1 MKTAI
6 KENANEI
13 LKNYLKDHGITQHFV
28 ATKIGM
34 TNQAFT
40 NLMSGRAR
48 LTGDKAILIS
58 HVLDIP
64 LSTFLKD
71 EYKNTDGGRNKMAGL
86 TLKGGDING
95 N

>member
-13 LKNYLKDHGITQHFV
+13 LKEYLKDHGITQRFV
-28 ATKIGM
+28 ATKIGI

-58 HVLDIP
+58 HALDIP

-71 EYKNTDGGRNKMAGL
+71 EYKEPTEVKEKWR
-86 TLKGGDING
+86 I
-95 N
+95 

>member
-13 LKNYLKDHGITQHFV
+13 LKSYLKDHGITQHFV

-58 HVLDIP
+58 CALDIP

-71 EYKNTDGGRNKMAGL
+71 EYKTPMEVEAKWRVQH
-86 TLKGGDING
+86 
-95 N
+95 